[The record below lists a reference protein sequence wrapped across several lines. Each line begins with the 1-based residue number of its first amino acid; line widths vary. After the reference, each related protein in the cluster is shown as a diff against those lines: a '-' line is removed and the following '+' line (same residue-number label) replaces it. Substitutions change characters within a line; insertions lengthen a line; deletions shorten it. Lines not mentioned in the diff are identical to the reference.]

1 VPLTLRRSEVPL
13 IDATVSAAADDG
25 ALTLWFEDGTS
36 QQADLVVG
44 TDGIY
49 SAGPAGALPRA
60 APRALSWRCHAARGT
75 TSVAW
80 DPVLAVDS
88 AARSQ

>member
-1 VPLTLRRSEVPL
+1 MACAPRRVPSHAAPPGVPLTLRRSEVPP
-13 IDATVSAAADDG
+13 IDATVSAAADG

-49 SAGPAGALPRA
+49 SAGPA
-60 APRALSWRCHAARGT
+60 
-75 TSVAW
+75 
-80 DPVLAVDS
+80 
-88 AARSQ
+88 